1 MQKIENEVRPA
12 QTKWGVKGKAFRER
26 PFALHCQ
33 QPEKDNQNSDI
44 APPRKSFC
52 GHPWMH

>member
-12 QTKWGVKGKAFRER
+12 QTKWGMKGKAFRER

-33 QPEKDNQNSDI
+33 QPEKDKQNSDI